1 MKELKNLFSKLPR
14 SYKYRLIVL
23 GIMTIISSIFET
35 VTIFLMIPFIKYY
48 FLDQVIQFQSFMFF
62 SQKLVDFINYYFLY
76 LFVSFIVS
84 SFLFRIL
91 TLKLSN
97 KYVYKV
103 ATYFSSLAFSNILE
117 KPYIEIKTLNRT
129 EILALFSSKLN
140 SVISFV
146 FVPFLNIVSSFFLTI
161 LFLTSLFL
169 IDYRV
174 ALVTIF
180 LIGGVYVFLV
190 LLFRRI
196 IYNNGKEINSLYE
209 PINQIILE
217 SLNSIRDLILYDAT
231 KNAKKSYEQLNKKLL
246 NVQGE
251 SQFYHTLPR
260 YFVEFFSLI
269 LIILL
274 TLILKNGSNPTV
286 FLPLIGAIAI
296 NIQKLVPS
304 AQLLYQSWSS
314 LNGTL
319 VSLKEFNNYLDM
331 PKSRIN
337 TNDNLFH
344 VGNFKYVEIIDLSF
358 SYGKDNN
365 YIFKNLNFK
374 IYNGDIVG
382 IKGIS
387 GSGKSTLIDIIMG
400 FINPTSGKIIV
411 NDIELTY
418 DNINNWQSIISFVP
432 QNIFLLNS
440 SIVDNILFGT
450 SSNLVNSKLDVV
462 LENSQV
468 NQFLDKLPNGINFI
482 IGENGNLLSGGQKQ
496 RIAIARALYKSCE
509 IIIFDEPTSSL
520 DKKITNDFIN
530 AIKLIPSDKTIIIVS
545 HDDHLLNICNK
556 IIDLA

>member
-1 MKELKNLFSKLPR
+1 MKELKNLFSKLPP

-76 LFVSFIVS
+76 LFASFIFI

-103 ATYFSSLAFSNILE
+103 ASYFSSLAFSNILE

-217 SLNSIRDLILYDAT
+217 SLNSIRDLILYDAK

-246 NVQGE
+246 NIQGE

-274 TLILKNGSNPTV
+274 ALILKNGSNPTV

-374 IYNGDIVG
+374 INNGDILG

-418 DNINNWQSIISFVP
+418 DNLNNWQSIISFVP

-450 SSNLVNSKLDVV
+450 SSNLVNSKLEVV
-462 LENSQV
+462 LESSQV

-509 IIIFDEPTSSL
+509 IIIFDEPTSAL
-520 DKKITNDFIN
+520 DKKITNDFID

-556 IIDLA
+556 IIDLT